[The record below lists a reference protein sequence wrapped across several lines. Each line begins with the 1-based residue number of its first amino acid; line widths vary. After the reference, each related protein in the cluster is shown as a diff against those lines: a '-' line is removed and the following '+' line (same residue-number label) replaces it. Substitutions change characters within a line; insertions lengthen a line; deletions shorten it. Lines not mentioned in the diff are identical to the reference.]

1 MLTPDNIINPSQN
14 TNIAKD
20 INTLRQELGK
30 DLAIVGHHYQ
40 QDQVIGFTDI
50 RGDSLEL
57 ARKVAAIDA
66 AHIVFCGVFFMAESA
81 ALLAR
86 QGQRIYLPDHA
97 ANCVM
102 AQMAPADRLEA
113 VMQRLNSTGRRIIP
127 LAYVNTSLAIKAV
140 VGHHGGAVCTSAN
153 AKTMLSWAMEQ
164 GDGVLFL
171 PDKNLAQ
178 NTAKTLGISQ
188 GDQYIINIRQKGDN
202 AGMPSIMEAA
212 KSSARLFMWPGCCAI
227 HAKFNTRQ
235 IAAMRDQYPNCRVI
249 VHPECSPEVVNASD
263 ASGSTSFIIDYAQ
276 KMPQGATL
284 VIGTEINLVKR
295 LAEEY
300 AQRLNIIPLANAA
313 CSHMAKITAPKLL
326 HTLQGIANGTAPDIT
341 APAHMIENARASLT
355 RMLDA
360 CK

>member
-1 MLTPDNIINPSQN
+1 MLSMNHNQADIDNKIN
-14 TNIAKD
+14 A
-20 INTLRQELGK
+20 LRQSLGK

-40 QDQVIGFTDI
+40 ANDVIRYTDL

-66 AHIVFCGVFFMAESA
+66 ANIVFCGVFFMAESA

-86 QGQRIYLPDHA
+86 QGQRVFLPDHA

-102 AQMAPADRLEA
+102 AQMAPADRLDA
-113 VMQRLNSTGRRIIP
+113 VLTRLKANGRRIIP

-140 VGHHGGAVCTSAN
+140 VGRHGGAVCTSAN
-153 AKTMLSWAMEQ
+153 AKTMLAWAMEQ
-164 GDGVLFL
+164 GDVLFL

-178 NTAKTLGISQ
+178 NTAKTLGISK
-188 GDQYIINIRQKGDN
+188 DLHHIINIRQTGDN
-202 AGMPSIMEAA
+202 QGMPSIIEAA
-212 KSSARLFMWPGCCAI
+212 ESASRLFMWPGCCAI

-235 IAAMRDQYPNCRVI
+235 IAAMRDTHEGCHII
-249 VHPECSPEVVNASD
+249 VHPECSPEVVNAAD
-263 ASGSTSFIIDYAQ
+263 AAGSTSFLIDYAK

-295 LAEEY
+295 LAAEY
-300 AQRLNIIPLANAA
+300 TNRLNIIPLHHAA

-326 HTLQGIANGTAPDIT
+326 HTLEGIAHGTAVDVT
-341 APAHMIENARASLT
+341 APAHMIDDAKASLV
-355 RMLDA
+355 RMLDV

>member
-1 MLTPDNIINPSQN
+1 MLTMKTYSPAETADRIE
-14 TNIAKD
+14 A
-20 INTLRQELGK
+20 LRQQLGHN
-30 DLAIVGHHYQ
+30 LAIVGHHYQ
-40 QDQVIGFTDI
+40 ADAVINFTDL

-57 ARKVAAIDA
+57 ARKVASIDA
-66 AHIVFCGVFFMAESA
+66 ANIVFCGVFFMAESA

-86 QGQRIYLPDHA
+86 KGQRVFLPDHA

-113 VMQRLNSTGRRIIP
+113 VLQRLNRHGRRIIP

-153 AKTMLSWAMEQ
+153 AQTKLKWAMAQ

-178 NTAKTLGISQ
+178 NTAKTLGISP
-188 GDQYIINIRQKGDN
+188 DTHHIINIRQTGDN
-202 AGMPSIMEAA
+202 QGMPSIIAA
-212 KSSARLFMWPGCCAI
+212 AQTDARLFIWPGCCAI

-235 IAAMRDQYPNCRVI
+235 IASMRAQYPACHVV
-249 VHPECSPEVVNASD
+249 VHPECSPEVVNAAD
-263 ASGSTSFIIDYAQ
+263 ASGSTSFIIDYA
-276 KMPQGATL
+276 KKLPQGATL
-284 VIGTEINLVKR
+284 VIGTEINLVNR
-295 LAEEY
+295 LASEY
-300 AQRLNIIPLANAA
+300 ANRLNIVPLHNAA

-326 HTLQGIANGTAPDIT
+326 HTLESIANNTAVDVT
-341 APAHMIENARASLT
+341 APAHMIDDARASVV

-360 CK
+360 CS

>member
-1 MLTPDNIINPSQN
+1 MLSMN
-14 TNIAKD
+14 TYSEAETADRIQA
-20 INTLRQELGK
+20 LRQQLGK
-30 DLAIVGHHYQ
+30 DLVIVGHHYQ
-40 QDQVIGFTDI
+40 QDSVIDFTDL

-66 AHIVFCGVFFMAESA
+66 ANIVFCGVFFMAESA

-86 QGQRIYLPDHA
+86 QGQSIFLPDHA

-102 AQMAPADRLEA
+102 AQMAPADRLDA
-113 VMQRLNSTGRRIIP
+113 VMERLNSGGRRIIP

-178 NTAKTLGISQ
+178 NTAKTLGIHQ
-188 GDQYIINIRQKGDN
+188 DEQYIINIRQHGDN
-202 AGMPSIMEAA
+202 QGMPSIAQAA
-212 KSSARLFMWPGCCAI
+212 QSDARLFMWPGCCAI

-235 IAAMRDQYPNCRVI
+235 IDAMRAQYDGCHVI
-249 VHPECSPEVVNASD
+249 VHPECSPAVVNAAD
-263 ASGSTSFIIDYAQ
+263 AAGSTSFIIDYAK
-276 KMPQGATL
+276 KMPQGTTL

-295 LAEEY
+295 LAKEY
-300 AQRLNIIPLANAA
+300 AGRLNILPLHDAA

-326 HTLQGIANGTAPDIT
+326 HTLERIASGSAQSVT
-341 APAHMIENARASLT
+341 APAHMLNDARASLT

-360 CK
+360 CR

>member
-1 MLTPDNIINPSQN
+1 MLT
-14 TNIAKD
+14 
-20 INTLRQELGK
+20 INTYSEAETAERIQTLRHQLGK

-40 QDQVIGFTDI
+40 HDDVIDFTDL

-66 AHIVFCGVFFMAESA
+66 ANIVFCGVFFMAESA

-86 QGQRIYLPDHA
+86 NGQRVFLPDHA

-102 AQMAPADRLEA
+102 AQMAPADRLDA
-113 VMQRLNSTGRRIIP
+113 VMQRLNSNGRRIVP

-153 AKTMLSWAMEQ
+153 AKTMLTWAMEQ

-178 NTAKTLGISQ
+178 NTAKTLGISPD
-188 GDQYIINIRQKGDN
+188 DQHIINIRQTGDN
-202 AGMPSIMEAA
+202 QGMPSIAQAA
-212 KSSARLFMWPGCCAI
+212 NSGARLFMWPGCCAI

-235 IAAMRDQYPNCRVI
+235 IAAMREQYAGCHVI
-249 VHPECSPEVVNASD
+249 VHPECSPEVVNAAD
-263 ASGSTSFIIDYAQ
+263 AAGSTSFIIAYAK

-295 LAEEY
+295 LAKEY
-300 AQRLNIIPLANAA
+300 AGRLNIIPLHNAA

-326 HTLQGIANGTAPDIT
+326 HTLEAIANGTALDVS
-341 APAHMIENARASLT
+341 APAHMIDDARASLV

-360 CK
+360 CS